1 MVATAMSEGL
11 SLQPELNQSSP
22 AKRKRLATVN
32 DDDTPEERAETIPD
46 SAIARAPVKRARYPR
61 YRKQGTVSS
70 GCDSGIC
77 ADQSPSSS
85 PSDATCSSPARRSSR
100 SPHRLTTPLDWQLF
114 TDYGENCYHFKRES
128 EEKFHPRNCLAR
140 QPQVTAEDRCKLVSW
155 LIPVHRYFNFCFESL
170 CLAVN
175 IMDRFLKTTP
185 VASDC
190 FQLVGV
196 TSLLIA
202 CKQVEV
208 YPPRIKQLL
217 ALCCAAFTRE
227 QLCNLECIIL
237 LKLNFQL
244 AAPSVDFFLEY
255 FTNKIPQHQQVDG
268 RAPRTGRLARRFAEL
283 SFADYSFN
291 GYPPSLLAISAFSL
305 ADRML
310 HPDQLVDL
318 DFGDY
323 PPSALKDCVETLK
336 LLVALNKEALASDQA
351 FEEKNGEFSTE
362 L

>member
-140 QPQVTAEDRCKLVSW
+140 QPQVRNDSNLWELKPQRQILFHIISNV
-155 LIPVHRYFNFCFESL
+155 
-170 CLAVN
+170 VN
-175 IMDRFLKTTP
+175 
-185 VASDC
+185 
-190 FQLVGV
+190 
-196 TSLLIA
+196 
-202 CKQVEV
+202 
-208 YPPRIKQLL
+208 
-217 ALCCAAFTRE
+217 
-227 QLCNLECIIL
+227 
-237 LKLNFQL
+237 
-244 AAPSVDFFLEY
+244 
-255 FTNKIPQHQQVDG
+255 
-268 RAPRTGRLARRFAEL
+268 
-283 SFADYSFN
+283 
-291 GYPPSLLAISAFSL
+291 
-305 ADRML
+305 
-310 HPDQLVDL
+310 
-318 DFGDY
+318 
-323 PPSALKDCVETLK
+323 
-336 LLVALNKEALASDQA
+336 
-351 FEEKNGEFSTE
+351 
-362 L
+362 

>member
-1 MVATAMSEGL
+1 M
-11 SLQPELNQSSP
+11 
-22 AKRKRLATVN
+22 
-32 DDDTPEERAETIPD
+32 
-46 SAIARAPVKRARYPR
+46 
-61 YRKQGTVSS
+61 
-70 GCDSGIC
+70 
-77 ADQSPSSS
+77 
-85 PSDATCSSPARRSSR
+85 
-100 SPHRLTTPLDWQLF
+100 
-114 TDYGENCYHFKRES
+114 
-128 EEKFHPRNCLAR
+128 
-140 QPQVTAEDRCKLVSW
+140 
-155 LIPVHRYFNFCFESL
+155 
-170 CLAVN
+170 
-175 IMDRFLKTTP
+175 
-185 VASDC
+185 
-190 FQLVGV
+190 
-196 TSLLIA
+196 
-202 CKQVEV
+202 
-208 YPPRIKQLL
+208 
-217 ALCCAAFTRE
+217 
-227 QLCNLECIIL
+227 

-318 DFGDY
+318 DYGDY

-351 FEEKNGEFSTE
+351 LGEKNGEFSTE